1 MFLSQYMQNIT
12 FHKKWHLLYIEVMLK
27 DMIIQ
32 LLKKHLYDLKH
43 RFHVSSLSIF
53 GSIAR
58 GEEKPESDLDVLVS
72 FDGPGTFDGYM
83 DLKFFLEDL
92 VKRKV
97 DLVTEK
103 AVSPRL
109 KAIIEKD
116 LIRVS

>member
-1 MFLSQYMQNIT
+1 MRFLFT
-12 FHKKWHLLYIEVMLK
+12 RELTPFYIGIMLK
-27 DMIIQ
+27 DVVIQ
-32 LLKKHLYDLKH
+32 LLKRHLQDLKR
-43 RFHVSSLSIF
+43 RFHVSSLFIF
-53 GSIAR
+53 GSVAR
-58 GEEKPESDLDVLVS
+58 GEEKPDSDLDVLVS

-103 AVSPRL
+103 GVSPRL
-109 KAIIEKD
+109 KAVIEKD